1 MIGWVHNLSLT
12 EIIGIFL
19 KHLLVSLFLCFCLIT
34 QSVAARQYNND
45 WRSMPFIQ
53 MMVAMMKAMN
63 NVLGGSNSFAG
74 MSALPYSPAFMPGM
88 TSGMNSLGGFNNLPM
103 SPAGMNSLPFNSLP
117 FNSLP
122 AYSTVSP
129 MLNSFQTGQNTTS
142 PFGSNISGSSSGQS
156 SSNFWDPDSQNVSS
170 AAKIGNS
177 TLNGIWQALSGDV
190 IAIYN
195 NNRFLWSD
203 GRAKN
208 LAGHLAIKGNHMI
221 AYIPAKNITLY
232 FQFYMEP
239 NQFVVRDQSA
249 RMYTFKRI
257 H

>member
-1 MIGWVHNLSLT
+1 M
-12 EIIGIFL
+12 

-34 QSVAARQYNND
+34 QSAAARQYDND

-63 NVLGGSNSFAG
+63 NVLGGGNSFSG
-74 MSALPYSPAFMPGM
+74 MSALPYSPAFVPGM
-88 TSGMNSLGGFNNLPM
+88 ANGMNSMGGFNNLPM
-103 SPAGMNSLPFNSLP
+103 SPAGMNLLPFNSTANPL
-117 FNSLP
+117 LD
-122 AYSTVSP
+122 
-129 MLNSFQTGQNTTS
+129 SFQTGQNTA
-142 PFGSNISGSSSGQS
+142 PFGSNISGSAPGHS
-156 SSNFWDPDSQNVSS
+156 SSNFWDPDSQNISSSS
-170 AAKIGNS
+170 AATTGNNS
-177 TLNGIWQALSGDV
+177 LNGIWQALSGDV

-208 LAGHLAIKGNHMI
+208 LAGHLAVKGNNMI

-232 FQFYMEP
+232 FQFYREA
-239 NQFVVRDQSA
+239 NQFVVRDKSS
-249 RMYTFKRI
+249 RIYTFKRI

>member
-1 MIGWVHNLSLT
+1 
-12 EIIGIFL
+12 
-19 KHLLVSLFLCFCLIT
+19 
-34 QSVAARQYNND
+34 
-45 WRSMPFIQ
+45 MPFVE

-63 NVLGGSNSFAG
+63 HMLGGSNSFAG
-74 MSALPYSPAFMPGM
+74 MSALPYSPAFIPGM
-88 TSGMNSLGGFNNLPM
+88 ASGMNSLGGFNSLPM

-117 FNSLP
+117 
-122 AYSTVSP
+122 AYSAVSP
-129 MLNSFQTGQNTTS
+129 LLNSFQTGQNTTF
-142 PFGSNISGSSSGQS
+142 PFGANISGSDSGQNN
-156 SSNFWDPDSQNVSS
+156 SNFWDPDSQNVSS
-170 AAKIGNS
+170 AAKTGNS

-249 RMYTFKRI
+249 RIYTFKRI